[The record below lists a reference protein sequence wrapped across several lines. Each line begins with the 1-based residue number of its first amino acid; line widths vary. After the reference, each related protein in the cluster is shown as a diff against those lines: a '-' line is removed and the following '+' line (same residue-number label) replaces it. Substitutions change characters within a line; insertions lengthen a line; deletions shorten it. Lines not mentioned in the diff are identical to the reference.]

1 MVWCSVIKVGY
12 KHSWELVSRAG
23 LQFPS
28 SLAARHFFSPPQLH
42 TGFSGTTCQS
52 EGFLLASKGD
62 GRQQTHLPDTKTS
75 LQKCHVHFVCTAAI
89 SHRFHYSRIWR
100 LFSWLIDTF
109 LCSITVCALNCR
121 SLLHQRFK
129 IKRFLWQKEE
139 SQRYCLIS
147 QQTVSALCRT
157 AECRS
162 QKHVAK
168 WPFKWISHDVVY
180 IDQDQKLIRSIL
192 VFNLISD
199 IYWSSIPNTHL

>member
-109 LCSITVCALNCR
+109 LCSIRICHSRSERLKLSLVVASTLQNKTFPVTEGRKPAILSELFQLCVGQQSVEVRNMWRSGPLN
-121 SLLHQRFK
+121 
-129 IKRFLWQKEE
+129 E
-139 SQRYCLIS
+139 SATMLFTSIRIRNWSDQYLCLI
-147 QQTVSALCRT
+147 
-157 AECRS
+157 
-162 QKHVAK
+162 
-168 WPFKWISHDVVY
+168 
-180 IDQDQKLIRSIL
+180 
-192 VFNLISD
+192 
-199 IYWSSIPNTHL
+199 

>member
-1 MVWCSVIKVGY
+1 MFMVWCSVIKVGY

-109 LCSITVCALNCR
+109 LCSIRICHSR
-121 SLLHQRFK
+121 SERLKLS
-129 IKRFLWQKEE
+129 L
-139 SQRYCLIS
+139 
-147 QQTVSALCRT
+147 V
-157 AECRS
+157 
-162 QKHVAK
+162 VASTLQNK
-168 WPFKWISHDVVY
+168 MFPVTEGRKPA
-180 IDQDQKLIRSIL
+180 IL
-192 VFNLISD
+192 TD
-199 IYWSSIPNTHL
+199 